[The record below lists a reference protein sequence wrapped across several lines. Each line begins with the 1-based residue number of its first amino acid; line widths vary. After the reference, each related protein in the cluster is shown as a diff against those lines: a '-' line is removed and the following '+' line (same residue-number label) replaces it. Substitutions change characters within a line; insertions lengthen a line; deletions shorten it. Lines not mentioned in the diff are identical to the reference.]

1 MNYVSKGQQMRLL
14 FIRHGE
20 PDYEKD
26 SLTEKGFREAGYLS
40 EMLNEVKI
48 DKCFVSPLGRA
59 KDTAAPTLEKK
70 HMQARECD
78 WLKEFPAKVIRPDK
92 GYPINCWD
100 FLPQDWTNVRDYYD
114 KDLWA
119 KTDLMQEGEVLKEYM
134 HVTKAFDK
142 LLEENGYRRDGNI
155 YRAERPNRDTLA
167 FFCHFAL
174 ECVLLGHLIG
184 ASPMVLWH
192 GFCAAPSSVTTVM
205 TEERREG
212 TASFRISRFGD
223 VSHLYVKGEEP
234 SFFARY
240 CETFDSNELHD

>member
-1 MNYVSKGQQMRLL
+1 MRLL

-26 SLTEKGFREAGYLS
+26 SLTEKGFREAEHLADYLKD
-40 EMLNEVKI
+40 VRI
-48 DKCFVSPLGRA
+48 DRCYVSPLGRA
-59 KDTAAPTLEKK
+59 KDTAAPTLSKK
-70 HMQARECD
+70 QMQAVECD
-78 WLKEFPAKVIRPDK
+78 WLQEFPAKVIRPDK

-100 FLPQDWTNVRDYYD
+100 FLPQDWTGVNEYYD

-119 KTDLMQEGEVLKEYM
+119 KTKLMEEGNV
-134 HVTKAFDK
+134 
-142 LLEENGYRRDGNI
+142 YRVS
-155 YRAERPNRDTLA
+155 RANRDTLA

-205 TEERREG
+205 TEERRKG
-212 TASFRISRFGD
+212 AASFRVSRFGD

-240 CETFDSNELHD
+240 CETFDSDELHD

>member
-1 MNYVSKGQQMRLL
+1 MRLL

-26 SLTEKGFREAGYLS
+26 SLTKKGFREAKILS
-40 EMLNEVKI
+40 EMLKDVKI
-48 DKCFVSPLGRA
+48 DYCYCSPLGRA
-59 KDTAAPTLEKK
+59 KDTAGPTLAKK
-70 HMQARECD
+70 GMEAEECA
-78 WLKEFPAKVIRPDK
+78 WLQEFPAKVIRPDK

-100 FLPQDWTNVRDYYD
+100 FLPQDWTKVPEYYD
-114 KDLWA
+114 KDLWHG
-119 KTDLMQEGEVLKEYM
+119 TDLMKAGGVSKEFR
-134 HVTKAFDK
+134 HVTESFDA
-142 LLEENGYRRDGNI
+142 LLGRHGYVREGNL
-155 YRAERPNRDTLA
+155 YRVERANRDTLA

-205 TEERREG
+205 TEERRQG
-212 TASFRISRFGD
+212 TASFRVSRFGD
-223 VSHLYVKGEEP
+223 VSHLYAKGEEP

-240 CETFDSNELHD
+240 CETFDSDELHD

>member
-1 MNYVSKGQQMRLL
+1 MRLL

-26 SLTEKGFREAGYLS
+26 SLTEKGFREAEYLA
-40 EMLNEVKI
+40 EYLAGEKI
-48 DKCFVSPLGRA
+48 DTCYVSPLGRA
-59 KDTAAPTLEKK
+59 KDTAAPTLKRK
-70 HMQARECD
+70 HMRAEECH
-78 WLKEFPAKVIRPDK
+78 WLQEFPAKVIRPDK
-92 GYPINCWD
+92 GYKINCWD
-100 FLPQDWTNVRDYYD
+100 FLPQDWMNVREYYD
-114 KDLWA
+114 RDAWA
-119 KTDLMQEGEVLKEYM
+119 STSLMQEGNVLEEYNY
-134 HVTKAFDK
+134 VTKSFDA
-142 LLEENGYRRDGNI
+142 LLEKHGYVRDGNF
-155 YRAERPNRDTLA
+155 YRAVKPNRDTIA

-205 TEERREG
+205 TEERRQG

-234 SFFARY
+234 SFYARY
-240 CETFDSNELHD
+240 CETFDSDELHD

>member
-1 MNYVSKGQQMRLL
+1 MRLL

-26 SLTEKGFREAGYLS
+26 SLTEKGFREAEHLADYLKD
-40 EMLNEVKI
+40 VRI
-48 DKCFVSPLGRA
+48 DRCYVSPLGRA
-59 KDTAAPTLEKK
+59 KDTAAPTLSKK
-70 HMQARECD
+70 QMQAVECD
-78 WLKEFPAKVIRPDK
+78 WLQEFPAKVIRPDK

-100 FLPQDWTNVRDYYD
+100 FLPQDWTGVNEYYD

-119 KTDLMQEGEVLKEYM
+119 KTKLMEEGNVFQEYA
-134 HVTKAFDK
+134 HVTTEFDA
-142 LLEENGYRRDGNI
+142 LLARHGYVREGNI
-155 YRAERPNRDTLA
+155 YRVSRANRDTLA

-205 TEERREG
+205 TDERRKG
-212 TASFRISRFGD
+212 AASFRVSRFGD

-240 CETFDSNELHD
+240 CETFDSDELHD